1 MAPKAMN
8 CADCGRL
15 FLNQG
20 TGKLCPECLQR
31 QEKQMDEIASFV
43 RDNPRSNVS
52 EICAA
57 LGVKKSLVISMLQS
71 GRLEETNINIKY
83 PCASCGKMIRNGRYC
98 KACGQKIT
106 GELAASL
113 QRVRKNAAEK
123 REKKGIYSKDQWM
136 DK

>member
-1 MAPKAMN
+1 
-8 CADCGRL
+8 
-15 FLNQG
+15 
-20 TGKLCPECLQR
+20 
-31 QEKQMDEIASFV
+31 MDEIASFV

-106 GELAASL
+106 GELAASPSASA
-113 QRVRKNAAEK
+113 KTPPKKEK
-123 REKKGIYSKDQWM
+123 RKAFIPKTNGWTNEQDQLQPKGAASSRNRSFCLSPITSP
-136 DK
+136 